1 MLLLDHETVR
11 KALPVRAAVPLMAEA
26 MRRYSAGL
34 FTQPL
39 RQVLRPPADPAMFAV
54 MPAHIAPPAG
64 AADPAEGFAADYSG
78 LGGFGLKAIMF
89 KPDNPAKGRH
99 AHTGAVFL
107 FDPETGEL
115 AAILDAAAL
124 TAVRTAAVSAVATR
138 ELARPDAGDLAVLGA
153 GVQARSHLEAMAE
166 VRTLRRVRVW
176 NRTRDRADAYAA
188 WAAGVV
194 PVPVEVCDTPSAALA
209 GADLVCT
216 TTSSAD
222 PFVAASDLAAGAH
235 VNAVGASVRSARE
248 LHAAAVARCAVYVDS
263 RESAAAES
271 GDLLAPRQEG
281 LTGPDH
287 VRAELGEVLLGRA
300 PGRRG
305 PDEITLYKSLGMAGQ
320 DVTAGFAV
328 LRAAVEHGLGRTIDG
343 LEG

>member
-39 RQVLRPPADPAMFAV
+39 RQVLRPPAESAMFAV

-64 AADPAEGFAADYSG
+64 AEDFDPRYAA

-107 FDPETGEL
+107 FDPETGAL

-138 ELARPDAGDLAVLGA
+138 ELARPEAGDLAVLGA

-176 NRTRDRADAYAA
+176 NRTRARADAYAA
-188 WAAGVV
+188 WAAGIV
-194 PVPVEVCDTPSAALA
+194 PVPVEVCDSPSAALA

-216 TTSSAD
+216 TTSSAQ
-222 PFVAASDLAAGAH
+222 PFVAAADLAAGAH

-248 LHAAAVARCAVYVDS
+248 LHAAAVARCAVFVDS

-271 GDLLAPRQEG
+271 GDLLVPLQEG

-300 PGRRG
+300 PGRRD

-328 LRAAVEHGLGRTIDG
+328 LRAAAEHGLGRTIDG
-343 LEG
+343 LGGER

>member
-11 KALPVRAAVPLMAEA
+11 KALPVSAAVPLMAEA
-26 MRRYSAGL
+26 MRRFSAGL

-39 RQVLRPPADPAMFAV
+39 RQVLRPETDPAMFAV
-54 MPAHIAPPAG
+54 MPAHAAPPTG
-64 AADPAEGFAADYSG
+64 AAAEDGFAAEFGG

-89 KPDNPAKGRH
+89 KPGNPAKGLP
-99 AHTGAVFL
+99 AHVGAVFL

-124 TAVRTAAVSAVATR
+124 TAVRTAAVSAVAAR
-138 ELARPDAGDLAVLGA
+138 ELARPDAGDLAILGA
-153 GVQARSHLEAMAE
+153 GAQARSHLEAMAE
-166 VRTLRRVRVW
+166 VRTLRRIRVW
-176 NRTRDRADAYAA
+176 NRTRGRGDEFAA

-194 PVPVEVCDTPSAALA
+194 QIPVEVSDSPAAALA

-216 TTSSAD
+216 TMASTE
-222 PFVAASDLAAGAH
+222 PVVAAADLAEGAH

-248 LHAAAVARCAVYVDS
+248 LHAAAVARCSVFVDS

-271 GDLLAPRQEG
+271 ADLLAPIEEG
-281 LTGPDH
+281 LSGPGQ
-287 VRAELGEVLLGRA
+287 VWTEIGEVLLGRA
-300 PGRRG
+300 PGRG
-305 PDEITLYKSLGMAGQ
+305 DQNEITLYKSLGMAGQ

-328 LRAAVEHGLGRTIDG
+328 LRHAVERGLGRTVDAF
-343 LEG
+343 EG